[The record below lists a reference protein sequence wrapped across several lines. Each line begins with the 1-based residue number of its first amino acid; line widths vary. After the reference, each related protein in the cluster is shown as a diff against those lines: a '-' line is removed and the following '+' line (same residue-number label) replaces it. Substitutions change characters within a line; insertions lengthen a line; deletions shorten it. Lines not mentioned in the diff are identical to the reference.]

1 MLRRMWIIIQKEIV
15 DNMRDRR
22 SVGNALFA
30 VLLNPLLYVVLFGFL
45 NRTFSEQAERA
56 LALPVVGATNAPN
69 LIQFLDQNNI
79 DIVDAPEDA
88 EAAVRRGDLDVVLVI
103 PDDFGEQFRDGRPA
117 QVQLLIDDSSQSSSV
132 PSSRVQ
138 SLINQ
143 YSSQIGNLRLLAR
156 GISPAISVA
165 VPVERVNV
173 AARETDSGAGVV
185 LNLLPVVMMTAAFY
199 GGFYLAVDT
208 TAGER
213 ERKSLEPLLLNPVP
227 RREFLIGKFLAV
239 FAFTLMAT
247 FLATAFFLV
256 LLGVPQVQA
265 FTNIRL
271 SVGWDVI
278 LTAVALVIPVVFMAV
293 ALHMLVGS
301 FARSVKEASTYAS
314 FIAIAGFMPSLFLSV
329 LPIRPQPWMKLIPT
343 VGQLYFINDV
353 ARGLPLDWIQVLL
366 ASGITLGI
374 GIVALAVAMR
384 LYDQERILLGDAGLV
399 NK

>member
-1 MLRRMWIIIQKEIV
+1 MLRRMWIIVQKELV
-15 DNMRDRR
+15 DNLRDRR

-45 NRTFSEQAERA
+45 NRTFTEQAERT
-56 LALPVVGATNAPN
+56 LVLPVVGAANAPN

-103 PDDFGEQFRDGRPA
+103 PDAFGEQFRDGRPA
-117 QVQLLIDDSSQSSSV
+117 QVQLLIDDSSQSGSV

-138 SLINQ
+138 SLLNQ
-143 YSSQIGNLRLLAR
+143 YGSQIGNLRLLAR
-156 GISPAISVA
+156 GISPAIVAA

-173 AARETDSGAGVV
+173 AAQETDGGAGVV

-227 RREFLIGKFLAV
+227 RREFLIGKFMAV
-239 FAFTLMAT
+239 FAFTLLAT

-271 SVGWDVI
+271 SIGWGVI

-293 ALHMLVGS
+293 ALHMLVGTY
-301 FARSVKEASTYAS
+301 ARSVKEGSTYAS
-314 FIAIAGFMPSLFLSV
+314 LIAIAGFMPSLFLSV

-353 ARGLPLDWIQVLL
+353 ARGLPLDWTLVLL
-366 ASGITLGI
+366 CSAITLGI
-374 GIVALAVAMR
+374 GVVALVVAMH
-384 LYDQERILLGDAGLV
+384 LYDQERILLGATPA
-399 NK
+399 

>member
-1 MLRRMWIIIQKEIV
+1 MLRRMWVIIQKEIV

-45 NRTFSEQAERA
+45 NRTFTEQAERA
-56 LALPVVGATNAPN
+56 LALPVVGAIHAPN

-88 EAAVRRGDLDVVLVI
+88 ETAVRRGDLDVVLVI
-103 PDDFGEQFRDGRPA
+103 PEEFGKQFRDGRPA
-117 QVQLLIDDSSQSSSV
+117 QVQLLIDQSSQSSSL
-132 PSSRVQ
+132 PSSRVR
-138 SLINQ
+138 SLLNQ

-156 GISPAISVA
+156 GISPAITVA
-165 VPVERVNV
+165 VPVEEVNV
-173 AARETDSGAGVV
+173 AASETDSGAGVV

-301 FARSVKEASTYAS
+301 YARSVKEASTYAS
-314 FIAIAGFMPSLFLSV
+314 LIAIAGFMPSLFLSV

-353 ARGLPLDWIQVLL
+353 ARGLPLDWVQVLL
-366 ASGITLGI
+366 CSAITLGI
-374 GIVALAVAMR
+374 GLVALVVAMR
-384 LYDQERILLGDAGLV
+384 LYDQERILLGATPA
-399 NK
+399 

>member
-353 ARGLPLDWIQVLL
+353 ARGLPLDWIEVLL

-384 LYDQERILLGDAGLV
+384 LYDQERILLGATPA
-399 NK
+399 

>member
-1 MLRRMWIIIQKEIV
+1 V

-384 LYDQERILLGDAGLV
+384 LYDQERILLGATPA
-399 NK
+399 